1 MTLDRINDGM
11 MILLRVDGWR
21 MYCKRNLFEWGE
33 WGWQS
38 QHGHLD
44 LNCRKVLHDG
54 SRGCVIFRQKRKT
67 VRKICV
73 EKLKLPRFEKRN
85 LLRPEKEKF
94 ALKNKGDK
102 YASSEIPKKI
112 KAHHIAQLYDRLKQT
127 ILLSLSSGSL
137 SMSVDATS
145 AAGILLLLPPALSPA
160 AALLLAQR
168 VSPTDI

>member
-1 MTLDRINDGM
+1 
-11 MILLRVDGWR
+11 
-21 MYCKRNLFEWGE
+21 
-33 WGWQS
+33 
-38 QHGHLD
+38 
-44 LNCRKVLHDG
+44 
-54 SRGCVIFRQKRKT
+54 VIFRQKRKT